1 MVPAPR
7 PISNH
12 DQIPALLFITGSV
25 YGRELA
31 ARADASLLVFFAFLA
46 TFAFFGLAVDFL
58 ATDFFADK
66 L

>member
-25 YGRELA
+25 YGRGLA
-31 ARADASLLVFFAFLA
+31 ARADASLLVCFAFLA
-46 TFAFFGLAVDFL
+46 AFAFFGLATDFLVADFL
-58 ATDFFADK
+58 ADE